1 MAKKKMTVDFKGF
14 EETYLKLD
22 KLNANTKEITAKA
35 LQESYNKITPNI
47 KNAISSHKLTG
58 QTEKSLRETE
68 KVNWNGFNGYINV
81 GFDISNGGLASIFLM
96 YGTPKMKPDK
106 KLYNSIYGTKIKKEV
121 KEIQEKIF
129 TEELK
134 RIMK

>member
-14 EETYLKLD
+14 EEIYSKLD
-22 KLNANTKEITAKA
+22 KLSANTKEITTKA
-35 LQESYNKITPNI
+35 LQESYNKVTPNI

-58 QTEKSLRETE
+58 QTEKSLREKE

-129 TEELK
+129 SEQLK